1 MVFTD
6 PIFLFAFL
14 PLALVLF
21 HATRM
26 FVGGREALA
35 VAVLASLIFYGW
47 WNPPYLLLLGG
58 MIGFNYAMAIRLA
71 EHRSGR
77 LLAVAVC
84 VNLLVLGYFKYRNF
98 FLENFGLA
106 FGHEWS
112 FGAIFVPLGISFY
125 TFEQI
130 ALLVDIGDGRATRPK
145 FLDFVLY
152 VTMFPHLIA
161 GPIVLYRELDYQF
174 EKLRRGGFA
183 GLSYFGPGVVVFI
196 LGLFK
201 KVVIADNLAPYVAV
215 GFDHHWG
222 LTMLEAWAAGMAF
235 GLQLYF
241 DFSGYSD
248 MAVGLALMLGFV
260 LPINFD
266 TPYRATSMIDFWKRW
281 HMTMTRFF
289 MMYVYSPLALSWG
302 RAAMER
308 GLGAWATFGVAV
320 AAPILVTF
328 LISGLWHGAGWTFV
342 MFGLVN
348 GAGLLA
354 NHAWRQAKL
363 RPLPGF
369 VGWCLTMITV
379 TVSFVYFRSADMTQ
393 ANAMLNAMVSPS
405 SLLILPNWLSG
416 WADRY
421 GLAWTT
427 LGLFNSGTFTANMA
441 AMLAFAAVLSVLLPN
456 WAKTWPQVVP
466 SVRLAIAAAAMICL
480 VGSWLGEPR
489 TFIYF
494 QF

>member
-14 PLALVLF
+14 PLAIVLF
-21 HATRM
+21 HATRII
-26 FVGGREALA
+26 VGGQEALA

-58 MIGFNYAMAIRLA
+58 MIAFNYAMAMRLA
-71 EHRSGR
+71 QDRSSR
-77 LLAVAVC
+77 ILAFAIC

-98 FLENFGLA
+98 FLETAGVML
-106 FGHEWS
+106 GHEWS
-112 FGAIFVPLGISFY
+112 LGAIFVPLGISFY

-152 VTMFPHLIA
+152 VTMYPHLIA
-161 GPIVLYRELDYQF
+161 GPIVLYRELDHQF
-174 EKLRRGGFA
+174 EKLRNGGFA
-183 GLSYFGPGVVVFI
+183 GLRYFGPGVVVFI

-201 KVVIADNLAPYVAV
+201 KVVIADNLAPYVIY
-215 GFDHHWG
+215 GFDSHLS
-222 LTMLEAWAAGMAF
+222 LTMLEAWAAAVGF

-266 TPYRATSMIDFWKRW
+266 TPYRATSMIDFWKFW

-289 MMYVYSPLALSWG
+289 MMYVYSPLALAWG
-302 RAAMER
+302 RTAMER
-308 GLGAWATFGVAV
+308 GLGTWPAFCIAI
-320 AAPILVTF
+320 AAPIMTTF
-328 LISGLWHGAGWTFV
+328 LVSGLWHGAGWTFV

-348 GAGLLA
+348 GIGLVV
-354 NHAWRQAKL
+354 NHAWRQAKMP
-363 RPLPGF
+363 PLPGAA
-369 VGWCLTMITV
+369 GWLLTMITV
-379 TVSFVYFRSADMTQ
+379 IVSFVYFRCSDLTQ
-393 ANAMLNAMVSPS
+393 ANTMLATMVSPS
-405 SLLILPNWLSG
+405 SLIVPNWLSA
-416 WADRY
+416 WADRH
-421 GLAWTT
+421 GLPWTR
-427 LGLFNSGTFTANMA
+427 LNLFNSGTFTISMM
-441 AMLAFAAVLSVLLPN
+441 AMLAVAAILSVLLPN
-456 WAKTWPQVVP
+456 WAKTWPNLVP
-466 SVRLAIAAAAMICL
+466 GIRLAIATALMICL
-480 VGSWLGEPR
+480 IGSWLGEPR
-489 TFIYF
+489 IFIYF